1 MRAPRERSTA
11 GHTSPAHVRA
21 EHCSWGREAPQ
32 DTRAQHMCVQSSA
45 AGREK
50 HRNTN
55 EPSTSARAKYCG
67 LKKVLRLEERST
79 AGHTNTHHARW
90 CNLLLK
96 GRLVHFEFM
105 PQGVLVHATLI
116 RQDGCI
122 NEGLQDSPRKQ
133 HSAGGRSTGCAAATK
148 PAQGKLVPDSK
159 ALHEQASTP
168 KKSNHTYANCVG
180 AAGCCPGLWV
190 RVDRAAQH
198 QQTPSPAGH
207 LSSWC

>member
-1 MRAPRERSTA
+1 MLFSACRVLHSVLTYAALGSALLCSVHTACSRMRAPRERSTA

-50 HRNTN
+50 HGNTN

-148 PAQGKLVPDSK
+148 RAQ
-159 ALHEQASTP
+159 T
-168 KKSNHTYANCVG
+168 G
-180 AAGCCPGLWV
+180 ARLQGL
-190 RVDRAAQH
+190 A
-198 QQTPSPAGH
+198 
-207 LSSWC
+207 